1 MVGIMEIKCEVEE
14 NKCLLELF
22 HLRSRMCS
30 IGCPSCLYC
39 SLSTVY
45 ICFFNVYCVSKQCKH
60 FGQTKSYV
68 PSIEPALSTSAG
80 SYNYLTFK
88 VLLSFSLSTIII
100 VIWRLGDEGG
110 LEMRDL
116 QLRSLLCW
124 LG

>member
-1 MVGIMEIKCEVEE
+1 M
-14 NKCLLELF
+14 
-22 HLRSRMCS
+22 
-30 IGCPSCLYC
+30 Y
-39 SLSTVY
+39 TVY
-45 ICFFNVYCVSKQCKH
+45 LSNANILVRPNHMSLLLML
-60 FGQTKSYV
+60 
-68 PSIEPALSTSAG
+68 IEPALSTSAG